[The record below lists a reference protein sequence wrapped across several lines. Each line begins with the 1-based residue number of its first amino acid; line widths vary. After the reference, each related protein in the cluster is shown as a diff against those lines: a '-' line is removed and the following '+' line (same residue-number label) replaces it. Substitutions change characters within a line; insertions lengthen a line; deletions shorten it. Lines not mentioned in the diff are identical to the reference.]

1 MLSPR
6 PSATAIV
13 GPFVVHSRKGNFG
26 NQDLESSLR
35 MALAH
40 RQEPDVE
47 FVETGSG
54 RRFTCAELIDALDRQ
69 DHCPDH
75 VSASPGPPPVAPGLG
90 TFRSYATSTIDLDLD
105 LDLALDRDS
114 APLVPVP
121 VVAPPPV
128 STPARRSDRLNK
140 RSDRKRAVA
149 GGNALLIGTALIG
162 MVILGL
168 AAYLV
173 MNPR

>member
-1 MLSPR
+1 M
-6 PSATAIV
+6 
-13 GPFVVHSRKGNFG
+13 GG
-26 NQDLESSLR
+26 
-35 MALAH
+35 
-40 RQEPDVE
+40 
-47 FVETGSG
+47 
-54 RRFTCAELIDALDRQ
+54 
-69 DHCPDH
+69 
-75 VSASPGPPPVAPGLG
+75 
-90 TFRSYATSTIDLDLD
+90 

-121 VVAPPPV
+121 VVPPPPV